1 MISSQ
6 SNSDPVELLAEEFLE
21 RCRRGEHP
29 SVAEYVARY
38 PELAARIEAFF
49 PALLLL
55 ENLKV
60 EPGASSEGSSEP
72 ALARGGDPERIGE
85 YRIIR
90 RIGRGGM
97 GIVYEAEQESLGRRV
112 AIKVLLSPSLTHSH
126 RLARFHREARLA
138 ARLHHTNIVPV
149 FGVGL
154 ENGVHYHVMQ
164 LISGP
169 GLDQVIE
176 ELPYID
182 GFNHRLQLTGL
193 SSPLDRNPAA
203 SEVARTLFLQ
213 TSSEPIQIPEIASE
227 PSNATPESRPGITS
241 ATPSSSSSES
251 RRQYAQNVAR
261 IGEQIADALSHAHRQ
276 GILHRDIKPS
286 NLLLD
291 TLGNAW
297 LTDFGLA
304 KLEGHDDLT
313 ATGDVVGTLRYM
325 APE

>member
-1 MISSQ
+1 MKSDRAMISSQ

-126 RLARFHREARLA
+126 R
-138 ARLHHTNIVPV
+138 
-149 FGVGL
+149 
-154 ENGVHYHVMQ
+154 
-164 LISGP
+164 
-169 GLDQVIE
+169 
-176 ELPYID
+176 
-182 GFNHRLQLTGL
+182 
-193 SSPLDRNPAA
+193 
-203 SEVARTLFLQ
+203 
-213 TSSEPIQIPEIASE
+213 
-227 PSNATPESRPGITS
+227 
-241 ATPSSSSSES
+241 
-251 RRQYAQNVAR
+251 
-261 IGEQIADALSHAHRQ
+261 Q